1 MHAKNEPRLSA
12 QAHRTL
18 ICLMR
23 AGSASFAR
31 ISSDTK
37 KRVSIYIH
45 TISTLIEV
53 VDDGRRG
60 SALLHRLQVRVK
72 TESSETARHLSD
84 T

>member
-1 MHAKNEPRLSA
+1 MSNES
-12 QAHRTL
+12 
-18 ICLMR
+18 
-23 AGSASFAR
+23 
-31 ISSDTK
+31 
-37 KRVSIYIH
+37 RVSVIRENFFGYKEKGEYIYIH

-53 VDDGRRG
+53 EDDGRRG